1 MTDSDLGR
9 IWAKHFPKSRNGH
22 VSEQICRMICLIIE
36 KRILLELTEQ
46 GYHAAVIE
54 VLQRCNIS
62 ADEFA
67 SCPNLRRTVINIP

>member
-9 IWAKHFPKSRNGH
+9 IWAKHFPKRRNGH

-36 KRILLELTEQ
+36 KRILLELTNG
-46 GYHAAVIE
+46 GYHTTVLG

-62 ADEFA
+62 ADEFS
-67 SCPNLRRTVINIP
+67 SCRELTRPLIAAP